1 MAIDM
6 AVMVCSLLAV
16 LYHFVTAQESTE
28 QLAAERDA
36 LRDSVRQ
43 LTEQVQASDERLQ
56 QVFVSAWRCCW

>member
-6 AVMVCSLLAV
+6 DVLVCRLLAV

-36 LRDSVRQ
+36 WRESVRQ
-43 LTEQVQASDERLQ
+43 LTEQVQAGDQRLQ
-56 QVFVSAWRCCW
+56 HVFVSAWRCCW